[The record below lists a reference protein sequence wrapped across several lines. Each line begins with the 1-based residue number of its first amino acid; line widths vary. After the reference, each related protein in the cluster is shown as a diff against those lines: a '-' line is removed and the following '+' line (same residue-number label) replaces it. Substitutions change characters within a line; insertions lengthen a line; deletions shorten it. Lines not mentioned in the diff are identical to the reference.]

1 MNYKYCPI
9 SLSIEGLLGKLSAK
23 KHRNGGYFQH
33 ANVAN
38 YEFSI
43 IYVLQGSSFLKTNQ
57 YSDFCR
63 YILRLIV
70 VLNIDFLSSQ
80 RCEAGLHLGISRV
93 NLLNHSTLKY

>member
-33 ANVAN
+33 ANVAK
-38 YEFSI
+38 YEFKD
-43 IYVLQGSSFLKTNQ
+43 LPGSSFLKKNQ
-57 YSDFCR
+57 YSEFCR

-70 VLNIDFLSSQ
+70 VLNIDLSSQ
-80 RCEAGLHLGISRV
+80 RCEAGLHLGISRA